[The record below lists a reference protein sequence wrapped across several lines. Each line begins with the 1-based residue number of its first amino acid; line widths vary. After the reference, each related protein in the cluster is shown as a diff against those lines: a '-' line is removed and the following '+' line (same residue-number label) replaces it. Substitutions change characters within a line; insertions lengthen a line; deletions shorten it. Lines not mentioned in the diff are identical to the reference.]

1 MNSIL
6 IDIKQRNNDW
16 LIGFDNNQ
24 FQEINQKLFD
34 QFSNLF
40 PCQTVPKIILAESN
54 PWRFLAALSAAIAAD
69 CSVFLGNPNW
79 TQQEWQQVLALVQ
92 PDLIWGD
99 LSRVIRQES
108 FVHNKGQGIIKKEPT
123 MGVTELGVC
132 SQRFSADG
140 TKVPTT
146 NADGTKVPTTN
157 PDGTKVPTTNPD
169 GTKVPTTNA
178 DSTKVLT
185 TNADSTKVL
194 TTNPK
199 IMIPTGGSS
208 GKIRFV
214 MHSWD
219 TLIASVRGFHQY
231 FDQKPVNSFCVL
243 PVYHVSGLMQFLR
256 SLTTGG
262 RLVILPFK
270 EVVAGKGRDIDPRDF
285 FISLVPTQLQRLLRA
300 NAANWLSQFHTV
312 LLGGAPAYES
322 LLTQARQ
329 QGIRL
334 APTYGMTETASQ
346 VVTLKPDAFLAGNNS
361 CGQVLPHAHVTIR
374 STTGEFLGMNQIGI
388 VTIAAES
395 LALGYYSSGDKEDKE
410 DKEDEELTQNHV
422 LERSEGAIRA
432 GFEEMLSST
441 TGANF
446 KTSPLQT
453 NNSASLHFPNHQS
466 PIPNSHA
473 TPNKIPMLQSDD
485 LGFFDEQGYL
495 TIVGRQ
501 SHKIISGGENIFPAE
516 VEAAILATQL
526 VRDVCVIGIP
536 HNYWGQAVTAV
547 YVPRTLD
554 VSVDI
559 LKAALINQLSRFKQ
573 PKYWVP
579 VEQLPR
585 NEQGKVNYESVRTTA
600 LEFLP
605 RV

>member
-16 LIGFDNNQ
+16 LIGFDNKQ
-24 FQEINQKLFD
+24 FKEINQKLLD
-34 QFSNLF
+34 KIYNSF

-54 PWRFLAALSAAIAAD
+54 PWRFLAAFSAAVSAD

-79 TQQEWQQVLALVQ
+79 TQQEWQYVLALVQ
-92 PDLIWGD
+92 PDLILGN
-99 LSRVIRQES
+99 LSRVICQES
-108 FVHNKGQGIIKKEPT
+108 FVRNKGQEIIKKEPT

-132 SQRFSADG
+132 SQRLIR
-140 TKVPTT
+140 
-146 NADGTKVPTTN
+146 DGTKVPTTN
-157 PDGTKVPTTNPD
+157 PG
-169 GTKVPTTNA
+169 
-178 DSTKVLT
+178 
-185 TNADSTKVL
+185 
-194 TTNPK
+194 

-219 TLIASVRGFHQY
+219 TLMASVRGFYQY

-262 RLVILPFK
+262 QFASLPFR
-270 EVVAGKGRDIDPRDF
+270 EVVAGKGREINPKDF

-322 LLTQARQ
+322 LLTEARQ

-374 STTGEFLGMNQIGI
+374 STIGEFLGTNQIGI

-395 LALGYYSSGDKEDKE
+395 LALGYYSSGDKEDG
-410 DKEDEELTQNHV
+410 ELTQNHV
-422 LERSEGAIRA
+422 LERSEGTIRA
-432 GFEEMLSST
+432 GFKETLSSI

-446 KTSPLQT
+446 QTSPLQT

-466 PIPNSHA
+466 PSPNSHA
-473 TPNKIPMLQSDD
+473 TPDKIPTLQSDD

-495 TIVGRQ
+495 TIVGRH
-501 SHKIISGGENIFPAE
+501 SYKIISGGENIFPAE

-536 HNYWGQAVTAV
+536 HSYWGQAVTAV
-547 YVPRTLD
+547 YVPRAWD

-559 LKAALINQLSRFKQ
+559 LRAALVNQLSRVKQ

-585 NEQGKVNYESVRTTA
+585 NEQGKVNYESVKTTA

-605 RV
+605 RAEPDSKP

>member
-16 LIGFDNNQ
+16 LIGCDNKQ
-24 FQEINQKLFD
+24 FQKINQKLFD
-34 QFSNLF
+34 KFFNLF

-54 PWRFLAALSAAIAAD
+54 HWRFLAAFSAAIAAN
-69 CSVFLGNPNW
+69 CSVFLGNPKW
-79 TQQEWQQVLALVQ
+79 TPQEWQYVVALVQ

-99 LSRVIRQES
+99 LSRIICQES
-108 FVHNKGQGIIKKEPT
+108 FVKNKGQGIIEKKPT

-132 SQRFSADG
+132 SQRLIR
-140 TKVPTT
+140 
-146 NADGTKVPTTN
+146 DGTKVPTTN
-157 PDGTKVPTTNPD
+157 PG
-169 GTKVPTTNA
+169 
-178 DSTKVLT
+178 
-185 TNADSTKVL
+185 
-194 TTNPK
+194 

-208 GKIRFV
+208 GQIRFAI
-214 MHSWD
+214 HTWD
-219 TLIASVRGFHQY
+219 TLMASMRGFHQY

-262 RLVILPFK
+262 QFASLPFK
-270 EVVAGKGRDIDPRDF
+270 EVVAGKGREINPQDF
-285 FISLVPTQLQRLLRA
+285 FISLVPTQLQRLLQA

-322 LLTQARQ
+322 LLTEARQ
-329 QGIRL
+329 QGIPL

-374 STTGEFLGMNQIGI
+374 STTGEFLGTNQIGI

-410 DKEDEELTQNHV
+410 DGELTQNHV
-422 LERSEGAIRA
+422 LERSEGTIRA
-432 GFEEMLSST
+432 SFEETLSST
-441 TGANF
+441 TGANQ
-446 KTSPLQT
+446 TSPLQT
-453 NNSASLHFPNHQS
+453 NNGTSLHFPHHQS

-473 TPNKIPMLQSDD
+473 TPDKIPTLQSDD

-495 TIVGRQ
+495 TIVGRH

-526 VRDVCVIGIP
+526 VHDVCVIGIP
-536 HNYWGQAVTAV
+536 HNYWGEAVTAV
-547 YVPRTLD
+547 YVPRASD
-554 VSVDI
+554 VSVDS
-559 LKAALINQLSRFKQ
+559 LKAALVNQLSRFKQ

-585 NEQGKVNYESVRTTA
+585 NEQGKVNYDSVKTTA

-605 RV
+605 RA

>member
-16 LIGFDNNQ
+16 LIGCNNKQ
-24 FQEINQKLFD
+24 FQEITHKLFD

-40 PCQTVPKIILAESN
+40 PCKTVPKIILAESN
-54 PWRFLAALSAAIAAD
+54 PWRFLAAFSAAIAAD
-69 CSVFLGNPNW
+69 CSVFLGNSNW
-79 TQQEWQQVLALVQ
+79 TPQEWQYVLALVQ

-99 LSRVIRQES
+99 LSRIICQES
-108 FVHNKGQGIIKKEPT
+108 FVKNKGQGIIKKEPT

-146 NADGTKVPTTN
+146 NPG
-157 PDGTKVPTTNPD
+157 
-169 GTKVPTTNA
+169 
-178 DSTKVLT
+178 
-185 TNADSTKVL
+185 
-194 TTNPK
+194 

-208 GKIRFV
+208 GKIRFAI
-214 MHSWD
+214 HTWD
-219 TLIASVRGFHQY
+219 TLMASVRGFYQY

-262 RLVILPFK
+262 QFASLPFK
-270 EVVAGKGRDIDPRDF
+270 EVVAGKGREIDPRDF

-300 NAANWLSQFHTV
+300 NAASWLSQFHTV
-312 LLGGAPAYES
+312 LLGGAPGWES
-322 LLTQARQ
+322 LLTEARQ

-374 STTGEFLGMNQIGI
+374 STTGEFLGTNQIGI

-395 LALGYYSSGDKEDKE
+395 LALGYYSSGDKQDKE
-410 DKEDEELTQNHV
+410 GGELTQNHV
-422 LERSEGAIRA
+422 LERSERAIRA
-432 GFEEMLSST
+432 DFEETLSST

-446 KTSPLQT
+446 PTSPLQT
-453 NNSASLHFPNHQS
+453 NNGASLHFPNPQS

-473 TPNKIPMLQSDD
+473 TPDKIPTLQSDD

-495 TIVGRQ
+495 TIVGRH

-547 YVPRTLD
+547 YVPRASD

-559 LKAALINQLSRFKQ
+559 LKAALVNQLSRFKQ
-573 PKYWVP
+573 PKYWVT

-585 NEQGKVNYESVRTTA
+585 NEQGKVNYESVKRTA

-605 RV
+605 ID

>member
-6 IDIKQRNNDW
+6 IDIKQRNKDW
-16 LIGFDNNQ
+16 LIGFGNKQ
-24 FQEINQKLFD
+24 FQEINQDLFD
-34 QFSNLF
+34 QLSNLSL
-40 PCQTVPKIILAESN
+40 CKTVPKIILAESN
-54 PWRFLAALSAAIAAD
+54 RWRFLAAFSAAVSAD

-79 TQQEWQQVLALVQ
+79 TPQEWQYVLALVQ

-108 FVHNKGQGIIKKEPT
+108 FVKNKGQGIIKTEPT

-146 NADGTKVPTTN
+146 NLDGTKVPTTN
-157 PDGTKVPTTNPD
+157 LDGTKVPTMNS
-169 GTKVPTTNA
+169 G
-178 DSTKVLT
+178 
-185 TNADSTKVL
+185 
-194 TTNPK
+194 

-208 GKIRFV
+208 GKIRFA
-214 MHSWD
+214 MHTWD
-219 TLIASVRGFHQY
+219 TLMASVRGFYQY

-262 RLVILPFK
+262 ELVILPFRD
-270 EVVAGKGRDIDPRDF
+270 VVAGKGRDIDPRDF

-300 NAANWLSQFHTV
+300 NAASWLSQFHTV

-322 LLTQARQ
+322 LLTEARQ

-374 STTGEFLGMNQIGI
+374 STTGEFLGTNQIGI

-410 DKEDEELTQNHV
+410 GGELD
-422 LERSEGAIRA
+422 
-432 GFEEMLSST
+432 
-441 TGANF
+441 
-446 KTSPLQT
+446 
-453 NNSASLHFPNHQS
+453 
-466 PIPNSHA
+466 
-473 TPNKIPMLQSDD
+473 KIPTLQSDD

-495 TIVGRQ
+495 TIVGRH

-547 YVPRTLD
+547 YVPRASD

-605 RV
+605 RAEPNSKP

>member
-1 MNSIL
+1 MNSIF

-16 LIGFDNNQ
+16 LIGCDNNQ
-24 FQEINQKLFD
+24 FKEINHKLFN
-34 QFSNLF
+34 QFSKSF

-54 PWRFLAALSAAIAAD
+54 HWRFLAAFSAAVSAN
-69 CSVFLGNPNW
+69 CSVFLGNPKW
-79 TQQEWQQVLALVQ
+79 TPQEWQYVLALVQ

-99 LSRVIRQES
+99 LSRIICQES
-108 FVHNKGQGIIKKEPT
+108 FVHNKGQEIIKKKPT

-132 SQRFSADG
+132 SQRLIR
-140 TKVPTT
+140 
-146 NADGTKVPTTN
+146 DGTKVPTTN
-157 PDGTKVPTTNPD
+157 PG
-169 GTKVPTTNA
+169 
-178 DSTKVLT
+178 
-185 TNADSTKVL
+185 
-194 TTNPK
+194 

-208 GKIRFV
+208 GQIRFAI
-214 MHSWD
+214 HTWD
-219 TLIASVRGFHQY
+219 TLMASMRGFHQY

-262 RLVILPFK
+262 QFASLPFK
-270 EVVAGKGRDIDPRDF
+270 EVVAGKGREINPQDF
-285 FISLVPTQLQRLLRA
+285 FISLVPTQLQRLLQA

-322 LLTQARQ
+322 LLTEARQ
-329 QGIRL
+329 QGIPL

-374 STTGEFLGMNQIGI
+374 STTGEFLGTNQIGI

-410 DKEDEELTQNHV
+410 DGELTQNHV
-422 LERSEGAIRA
+422 LERSEGTIRA
-432 GFEEMLSST
+432 SFEETLSST
-441 TGANF
+441 TGANQ
-446 KTSPLQT
+446 TSPLQT
-453 NNSASLHFPNHQS
+453 NNGTSLHFPHHQS

-473 TPNKIPMLQSDD
+473 TPDKIPTLQSDD

-495 TIVGRQ
+495 TIVGRH

-526 VRDVCVIGIP
+526 VHDVCVIGIP
-536 HNYWGQAVTAV
+536 HNYWGEAVTAV
-547 YVPRTLD
+547 YVPRASD
-554 VSVDI
+554 VSVDS
-559 LKAALINQLSRFKQ
+559 LKAALVNQLSRFKQ

-585 NEQGKVNYESVRTTA
+585 NEQGKVNYDSVKTTA

-605 RV
+605 RA

>member
-16 LIGFDNNQ
+16 TIGCDNKQ

-34 QFSNLF
+34 KFSNLF
-40 PCQTVPKIILAESN
+40 QCKTVPKIILAESN
-54 PWRFLAALSAAIAAD
+54 NWRLLAAFSAAVSAD

-79 TQQEWQQVLALVQ
+79 TQQEWQYVVALVQ

-99 LSRVIRQES
+99 LSRSICQES
-108 FVHNKGQGIIKKEPT
+108 LVKNKGQGIINKEPT
-123 MGVTELGVC
+123 MGVTKLGVC
-132 SQRFSADG
+132 SQRLIR
-140 TKVPTT
+140 
-146 NADGTKVPTTN
+146 DGTKVPTTN
-157 PDGTKVPTTNPD
+157 PG
-169 GTKVPTTNA
+169 
-178 DSTKVLT
+178 
-185 TNADSTKVL
+185 
-194 TTNPK
+194 

-208 GKIRFV
+208 GKIRFA
-214 MHSWD
+214 MHTWD
-219 TLIASVRGFHQY
+219 TLMASVRGFYQY

-262 RLVILPFK
+262 QFASLPFK
-270 EVVAGKGRDIDPRDF
+270 EVVAEKGREINPKDF

-322 LLTQARQ
+322 LLTEARQ

-374 STTGEFLGMNQIGI
+374 STTGEFLGTNQIGI

-395 LALGYYSSGDKEDKE
+395 LALGYYSSGDKEDKQ
-410 DKEDEELTQNHV
+410 DGELTKNHV
-422 LERSEGAIRA
+422 LELSEGAIKA
-432 GFEEMLSST
+432 GFEETLSST

-446 KTSPLQT
+446 QTSPLQT
-453 NNSASLHFPNHQS
+453 NNGASLHFPNHKS
-466 PIPNSHA
+466 PIPNSNA
-473 TPNKIPMLQSDD
+473 THDKIPTLQSDD

-495 TIVGRQ
+495 TIVGRH

-547 YVPRTLD
+547 YVPRASD
-554 VSVDI
+554 ISVDV
-559 LKAALINQLSRFKQ
+559 LKAALVNQLSRFKQ

-579 VEQLPR
+579 VKQLPR
-585 NEQGKVNYESVRTTA
+585 NEQGKVNYESVKTTA
-600 LEFLP
+600 LEFVP
-605 RV
+605 RD

>member
-16 LIGFDNNQ
+16 LIGFDNKQ
-24 FQEINQKLFD
+24 FQEINHKLFA
-34 QFSNLF
+34 QFYNLSLG
-40 PCQTVPKIILAESN
+40 QTVTKIILAESN

-69 CSVFLGNPNW
+69 CSVVLGNPNW
-79 TQQEWQQVLALVQ
+79 TQPEWQQVLALVQ

-99 LSRVIRQES
+99 LSPVIRQES
-108 FVHNKGQGIIKKEPT
+108 FVKNKGQGIVKTEPT

-132 SQRFSADG
+132 SQRFSADS
-140 TKVPTT
+140 TKVP
-146 NADGTKVPTTN
+146 
-157 PDGTKVPTTNPD
+157 
-169 GTKVPTTNA
+169 
-178 DSTKVLT
+178 T

-219 TLIASVRGFHQY
+219 TLMASVRGFHQY

-262 RLVILPFK
+262 QFASLPFK

-322 LLTQARQ
+322 LLTEARQ

-361 CGQVLPHAHVTIR
+361 CGQVLPHAHVTIC
-374 STTGEFLGMNQIGI
+374 STTGEFLGTNQIGI

-395 LALGYYSSGDKEDKE
+395 LALGYYSSGDKEDG
-410 DKEDEELTQNHV
+410 ELTQNHV
-422 LERSEGAIRA
+422 PIRA
-432 GFEEMLSST
+432 GVEETLSST

-446 KTSPLQT
+446 QTSPLQR
-453 NNSASLHFPNHQS
+453 NNGVSLHFPNPQS

-473 TPNKIPMLQSDD
+473 TPDKIPTLQSDD
-485 LGFFDEQGYL
+485 LGFFDDQGYL
-495 TIVGRQ
+495 TIVGRH

-547 YVPRTLD
+547 YVPRASD
-554 VSVDI
+554 VSVDS
-559 LKAALINQLSRFKQ
+559 LKAALVNQLSRFKQ

-585 NEQGKVNYESVRTTA
+585 NEQGKVNYESVKTTA

-605 RV
+605 MA

>member
-6 IDIKQRNNDW
+6 IDIKQRNNDL
-16 LIGFDNNQ
+16 LIGFDNKQ
-24 FQEINQKLFD
+24 FQEINQKLYD

-40 PCQTVPKIILAESN
+40 QGKTVSKIILTESN
-54 PWRFLAALSAAIAAD
+54 PWRLLAAFSAAIAAD

-79 TQQEWQQVLALVQ
+79 TPQEWQYVLALVQ

-99 LSRVIRQES
+99 LSRIICQGS
-108 FVHNKGQGIIKKEPT
+108 FVHNKGKGIIKKKPT

-146 NADGTKVPTTN
+146 N
-157 PDGTKVPTTNPD
+157 PDGTKVP
-169 GTKVPTTNA
+169 
-178 DSTKVLT
+178 
-185 TNADSTKVL
+185 

-208 GKIRFV
+208 GQIRFA
-214 MHSWD
+214 MHTWD
-219 TLIASVRGFHQY
+219 TLMASVRGFYQY
-231 FDQKPVNSFCVL
+231 FDHKPVNSFCVL

-262 RLVILPFK
+262 QFASLPFR
-270 EVVAGKGRDIDPRDF
+270 EVVAGKGREINPKDF

-322 LLTQARQ
+322 LLTEARQ

-374 STTGEFLGMNQIGI
+374 STTGEFLGTNQIGI

-410 DKEDEELTQNHV
+410 GGELTQNHV
-422 LERSEGAIRA
+422 LERSERAIRTS
-432 GFEEMLSST
+432 FEETLSST

-446 KTSPLQT
+446 QTSHLQT

-466 PIPNSHA
+466 PSPNSHA
-473 TPNKIPMLQSDD
+473 TPDKIPTLQSDD

-495 TIVGRQ
+495 TIVGRH
-501 SHKIISGGENIFPAE
+501 SYKIISGGENIFPAE

-536 HNYWGQAVTAV
+536 HSYWGQAVTAV
-547 YVPRTLD
+547 YVPRAWD

-559 LKAALINQLSRFKQ
+559 LRAALVNQLSRVKQ

-585 NEQGKVNYESVRTTA
+585 NEQGKVNYESVKTTA

-605 RV
+605 RAEPDSKP

>member
-16 LIGFDNNQ
+16 LIGFDNKQ
-24 FQEINQKLFD
+24 FKEINQKLFD
-34 QFSNLF
+34 QFSNLSL
-40 PCQTVPKIILAESN
+40 CKTIPKIILAESN
-54 PWRFLAALSAAIAAD
+54 PWRFLAALSAAITAN

-79 TQQEWQQVLALVQ
+79 TQPEWQQVLALVQ

-108 FVHNKGQGIIKKEPT
+108 FVQDKGQGIIKTEPT

-157 PDGTKVPTTNPD
+157 AD

-178 DSTKVLT
+178 DGTKVPT
-185 TNADSTKVL
+185 TNADGTKVP
-194 TTNPK
+194 TTNPG

-219 TLIASVRGFHQY
+219 TLMASVRGFHQY

-262 RLVILPFK
+262 QFASLPFK
-270 EVVAGKGRDIDPRDF
+270 EVVAGKGREIDPRDF

-312 LLGGAPAYES
+312 LLGGAPAWES
-322 LLTQARQ
+322 LLTEARQ

-374 STTGEFLGMNQIGI
+374 STTGEFLGTHQIGI

-395 LALGYYSSGDKEDKE
+395 LALGYYSSGDKEGV
-410 DKEDEELTQNHV
+410 ELTQNHV
-422 LERSEGAIRA
+422 LERSERGIRA
-432 GFEEMLSST
+432 SFEET
-441 TGANF
+441 TGANQ
-446 KTSPLQT
+446 TSPLQT
-453 NNSASLHFPNHQS
+453 NNGAFLHFPNHQS
-466 PIPNSHA
+466 PSANSHA
-473 TPNKIPMLQSDD
+473 TPDKIPTLQSDD

-495 TIVGRQ
+495 TIVGRH

-547 YVPRTLD
+547 YVPCASD

-559 LKAALINQLSRFKQ
+559 LKAALINDLSRFKQ

-585 NEQGKVNYESVRTTA
+585 NEQGKVNYESVKTTA

-605 RV
+605 RAEPDSKP

>member
-16 LIGFDNNQ
+16 LIGFENKQ
-24 FQEINQKLFD
+24 FQEINHKLFA
-34 QFSNLF
+34 QFSNLSLG
-40 PCQTVPKIILAESN
+40 QTVPKIILAESN

-69 CSVFLGNPNW
+69 CSVVLGNPNW
-79 TQQEWQQVLALVQ
+79 TQPEWQQVLALVQ

-99 LSRVIRQES
+99 LSPVIRQES
-108 FVHNKGQGIIKKEPT
+108 FVKNKGQGIVKTEPT

-132 SQRFSADG
+132 SQRFSADS

-146 NADGTKVPTTN
+146 SADS
-157 PDGTKVPTTNPD
+157 
-169 GTKVPTTNA
+169 TKVPTTNA
-178 DSTKVLT
+178 DSTKVPTTNADSTKVPTTNADSTKVPT

-219 TLIASVRGFHQY
+219 TLMASVRGFHQY

-262 RLVILPFK
+262 QFASLPFRD
-270 EVVAGKGRDIDPRDF
+270 VVAGKGRDIDPRDF

-322 LLTQARQ
+322 LLTEARQ

-361 CGQVLPHAHVTIR
+361 CGQVLPHAHVTIC
-374 STTGEFLGMNQIGI
+374 STTGEFLGTNQIGI

-395 LALGYYSSGDKEDKE
+395 LALGYYSSGDKEDG
-410 DKEDEELTQNHV
+410 ELTQNHV
-422 LERSEGAIRA
+422 PIRA
-432 GFEEMLSST
+432 GVEETLSST

-446 KTSPLQT
+446 QTSPLQR
-453 NNSASLHFPNHQS
+453 NNGVSLHFPNPQS

-473 TPNKIPMLQSDD
+473 TPDKIPTLQSDD
-485 LGFFDEQGYL
+485 LGFFDDQGYL
-495 TIVGRQ
+495 TIVGRH

-547 YVPRTLD
+547 YVPRASD
-554 VSVDI
+554 VSVDS
-559 LKAALINQLSRFKQ
+559 LKAALVNQLSRFKQ

-605 RV
+605 MV

>member
-1 MNSIL
+1 MDSIL

-16 LIGFDNNQ
+16 LIGFENNQ
-24 FQEINQKLFD
+24 FKEINQKLFD
-34 QFSNLF
+34 QFSNLSL
-40 PCQTVPKIILAESN
+40 CKTVPKIILAESN
-54 PWRFLAALSAAIAAD
+54 PWRFLAAFSAAITAN

-79 TQQEWQQVLALVQ
+79 TQPEWQQVLALVQ

-108 FVHNKGQGIIKKEPT
+108 FVQDKGQGIIKTEPT
-123 MGVTELGVC
+123 RDVTELGVC
-132 SQRFSADG
+132 SQRLIR
-140 TKVPTT
+140 
-146 NADGTKVPTTN
+146 DGTKVPTTN
-157 PDGTKVPTTNPD
+157 PG
-169 GTKVPTTNA
+169 
-178 DSTKVLT
+178 
-185 TNADSTKVL
+185 
-194 TTNPK
+194 

-219 TLIASVRGFHQY
+219 TLMASVRGFHQY

-262 RLVILPFK
+262 QFASLPFK
-270 EVVAGKGRDIDPRDF
+270 EVVAGKGREIDPRDF

-312 LLGGAPAYES
+312 LLGGAPAWES
-322 LLTQARQ
+322 LLTEARQ

-374 STTGEFLGMNQIGI
+374 STTGEFLGTNQIGI

-395 LALGYYSSGDKEDKE
+395 LALGYYSSGDKEGG
-410 DKEDEELTQNHV
+410 ELTQNHV
-422 LERSEGAIRA
+422 LERSERAIRA
-432 GFEEMLSST
+432 GFEETLSST

-446 KTSPLQT
+446 QTSPLQT
-453 NNSASLHFPNHQS
+453 NNGASLHFPNHQS
-466 PIPNSHA
+466 PSANSHA
-473 TPNKIPMLQSDD
+473 TPDKIPTLQSDD
-485 LGFFDEQGYL
+485 LGFFDEQGDL
-495 TIVGRQ
+495 TIVGRH

-547 YVPRTLD
+547 YVPRASD

-559 LKAALINQLSRFKQ
+559 LKAALVNDLSRFKQ

-585 NEQGKVNYESVRTTA
+585 NEQGKVNYESVKTTA

-605 RV
+605 RAEPDSKP